1 MEDLVMRGA
10 VLTEIYKFTLD
21 SLSQPQPKPGEVL
34 IKVNLTGICGSEV
47 HAFKGNHPYR
57 IPPVILG
64 HELVGQIVEVTP
76 EVKRLK
82 VGDRV
87 TVEPQISCKECNFCL
102 KGDINLCNSKI
113 VLGTKEWPGSF
124 AEFITAPEF
133 TVYKLPDSLSNEEG
147 VMVEPLAVAVHAVK
161 KSQLTFTDTCVI
173 LGAGTIGLMT
183 LLCAKTAGATNI
195 IITDTIDY
203 NLNVAKKMGA
213 DYVFNVKKV
222 NITDEIKKITG
233 EEGADVVFIT
243 AGIPSVLNDSLQC
256 VIKKGR
262 VVPVALFDEAV
273 PVEMFRIIGSELN
286 ISGTIMYN
294 HDDFEDAIKL
304 LAKKTVDVNP
314 VITHKLPIDDVQ
326 HGLELVDKKLEN
338 ALKVML
344 YY

>member
-1 MEDLVMRGA
+1 MRCA
-10 VLTEIYKFTLD
+10 VLTEIYKFHLD
-21 SLSQPQPKPGEVL
+21 NLPQPKPKPGEVL

-47 HAFKGNHPYR
+47 HAFKGTHPYR
-57 IPPVILG
+57 KPPVILG
-64 HELVGQIVEVTP
+64 HELAGRIVEVTP
-76 EVKRLK
+76 GVKKLQ

-87 TVEPQISCKECNFCL
+87 TVEPQISCQNCSFCL
-102 KGDINLCNSKI
+102 RGDINLCNSKI

-124 AEFITAPEF
+124 AEYITAPESI
-133 TVYKLPDSLSNEEG
+133 VYKLPDNLSDAEG

-161 KSQLTFTDTCVI
+161 KSKLAFTDTCVI

-183 LLCAKTAGATNI
+183 LLCVKTAGATKI
-195 IITDTIDY
+195 IVTDTIDY
-203 NLNVAKKMGA
+203 NLDVAQKMGA
-213 DYVFNVKKV
+213 DYAFNVKKV
-222 NITDEIKKITG
+222 NITAEIKKITG
-233 EEGADVVFIT
+233 EKGADVVFIT

-273 PVEMFRIIGSELN
+273 PVEMFRITGSELN

-294 HDDFEDAIKL
+294 HDDFEDTINL
-304 LAKKTVDVNP
+304 LAKKTIDVNP
-314 VITHKLPIDDVQ
+314 VITHKLPIEDVQ